1 MVAMASVAT
10 AGYMHG
16 DASLLTYTDFGQN
29 MGRYSVGNTNALLDY
44 INRDGVKITYTGGQA
59 DYTMEHGMIDFSSQ
73 CDGGYGAAIG
83 YNFYT
88 TVQHNGVHN
97 NTYTANYLGNNYA
110 IHYQGIEYRTSSS
123 FLITTNNDYKVTRQS
138 KLITDVTGSTVY
150 GSVTGDY
157 SGLTD
162 GSLKGQILYRSG
174 SGTMGKYDTNGNGT
188 GLCGAYSYSIGAMQ
202 EITGIG
208 ITDSTNGA
216 ISVHNNMN
224 TSSAGVNDRSPL
236 PYAARGGDSGSPAWV
251 WNEDTEQYE
260 YIAALQS
267 GDVVCYSQYRGGPQ
281 YTAEAMAAYNKNVA
295 IGSDHTVYINAVTT
309 AGESVTDGTYTATP
323 YSGTVTNASGTV
335 LTNFVGVKSGIQT
348 WKDLS
353 GLKDTENWYS
363 YGNEYLNANSGLD
376 ATKDGVLNYADLYM
390 TENLVFTAASSS
402 ETQKVILNADVDL
415 GLGYAQFSKGE
426 GQESASFTISSVDG
440 NNYLLNSAGY
450 VVDAGVDLH
459 LKLTNPAEYMR
470 EWRKIGAGNLYI
482 EGTGNNDVFLN
493 VGGSGAE
500 YGGSTTYLERETGY
514 AAYNVLANNGATVVI
529 KDINQIKRDFTFG
542 FRGGYLDMNGNS
554 MTWNNDNAADA
565 EGFTIH
571 ALDEGARITNGG
583 SENVTLTWTQGG
595 EQTWLGSFTD
605 QSGKGAVRFIY
616 NGGDGAVLTMRSIY
630 TDLSHV
636 SGSGITVQSGTL
648 VLEGTNT
655 IHGMGSLTG
664 KNSNRYSS
672 EDDWH
677 YADVKSAVEVQSG
690 GTLQLGSHARW
701 TGDVTVKDGGTF
713 VMNEGV
719 RHQYEYIEG
728 GQVKENTDLIRDF
741 FGLKGNV
748 SLEGNAA
755 MKVVFSEGTDS
766 TLTYGGTISGTG
778 SFMGD
783 LGNDGGK
790 LILSGNNTFS
800 GAKEIV
806 SGTLIAASNAALGD
820 VSSHQWK
827 VGEKGS
833 IALMEFTG
841 ADRITET
848 LQYIDGS
855 STGVLALTSDI
866 AEEISLV
873 NHKGL
878 IIGALEGHT
887 VQYGTADAELTAVDG
902 SWTLGGGGGDLVVH
916 FKLSGDNRLVI
927 GNEYG
932 KGSVTLTNAANDF
945 SGNIILAGG
954 VTLDYTDEAAL
965 GNSKIQLD
973 YTNRIFAPK
982 ELTNVETS
990 ATGVV
995 LLDRV
1000 ADKDM
1005 DLSATPGVYLGA
1017 DGDIT
1022 YTGNITVAE
1031 NGTYRFGGVTG
1042 SLTLD
1047 TELQSGH
1054 DMILDGQTY
1063 TGGKVVFAKAQHDFD
1078 GSVSI
1083 MGRDTS
1089 QTSLT
1094 EGNITMSFLADHVL
1108 SSASSVNVMSGG
1120 IVDVNG
1126 TAQTFRNLS
1135 TVAGSSIVD
1144 SVGDGK
1150 LTIASSANTTLA
1162 GSLNVATVEKTGS
1175 ATLTLTGSN
1184 TYDSFTV
1191 KEGTVTVETE
1201 TALNSKGNVYV
1212 ESGAA
1217 LNLASG
1223 SSQKRI
1229 NGGTFTISS
1238 GATMDIGWNIVS
1250 GSFVLDNG
1258 TLNLGSGGLFSVGG
1272 TIEGNVFVRGGTNN
1286 LIVNNSTSTAS
1297 FNGNS
1302 FNMAEG
1308 SVVTLRGQLFSFGAS
1323 SIGSAGSSIIY
1334 EGSQLS
1340 LNSNSTAI
1348 NASLK
1353 FNASRDTTVY
1363 AKGGSDSAV
1372 TFNRLEAAL
1381 GGGRKLTL
1389 KETASNTLWTIH
1401 ELAGTS
1407 NITWTSSV
1415 SKDSNSRMILDGAGS
1430 YSGNLTLNRT
1440 DGSQSSYIELK
1451 HDQALQNAT
1460 LTLTGYSASNRAS
1473 LAVNTDDAHLK
1484 GLSSSDEKSWLFAGA
1499 APESGSATP
1508 GSTRQSRLTITGN
1521 GSYDYK
1527 GGVGSDATTGNG
1539 ITLVMDGT
1547 GTQTFSGSSITLN
1560 GVEAKQGT
1568 LNLNTAGLNILGD
1581 ISLVRGATVQ
1591 MGTVAD
1597 GAFTANGTYTL
1608 GTGHSLIV
1616 TEGGVAGSSANLNA
1630 SLCLAGGTLTFSGDT
1645 LTSDSAAL
1653 NVSGDITVSDTFD
1666 GQTIRLSETSS
1677 LTAGT
1682 YQLASGN
1689 WSNLDSSRITT
1700 TLDYMDATFVTSA
1713 DGLTMTLQSKNGYVI
1728 WDGTDS
1734 AHTWSAAAFGHSST
1748 IPGASDT
1755 AVFNDSSLNRNVQ
1768 ITSSA
1773 SVRALLFD
1781 TTGASV
1787 LTTENNSELT
1797 AGSLQHIGTGTTTL
1811 ESGVKVTGQTTIDA
1825 GELVVRGTGI
1835 LQGGVTGQ
1843 GTLSVDWGAVS
1854 GSIENIS
1861 SLGELQILSGRYKA
1875 MSDIQADTIR
1885 VKDGGQFWIDDGVT
1899 QNGEL
1904 IVSGRGWNSSNDVA
1918 KAGSLRLGNGAVL
1931 AGTLTLESDT
1941 GVHVHNNSAS
1951 ITGTIDTQGHTL
1963 SKTGAGSLTLG
1974 DAGNNYSI
1982 KLLGGALVLGSDTAL
1997 RAGGQVNME
2006 SGTTLRLNGYTV
2018 AGDIVLNNG
2027 TIDAGAGSI
2036 SGDISVQGGSN
2047 NVISNAADQTASI
2060 SGNLEMASGSTL
2072 TLSGGSFNVSSS
2084 SLGSDDSTIIFQGT
2098 TLEFSGSNGVVH
2110 SDLVFKADAT
2120 VKGSKDSANKAL
2132 TLNRVQI
2139 DGGSTLTLEEPYIS
2153 SNNTNTIWTIHELA
2167 GEGNVVW
2174 SSSNSGSYTSRL
2186 VLDGEGSFSGD
2197 IRLVRS
2203 QAHSQKVFQ
2212 SYIELKHDLA
2222 AQNATI
2228 TLEGWNN
2235 STNDRASLAVNTAD
2249 AHLKGLNST
2258 NNKTWLFA
2266 GDVPES
2272 SASGVSTIPAST
2284 RQSQLTLTGDGTY
2297 DFKGNVSGDIDTGNG
2312 IALLMKGTGTQ
2323 TFSGEAVDFTKA
2335 DVQAGKVVLSGGG
2348 SLYGGAQVKSGAS
2361 LQLGTGTAAVHVSTN
2376 ETASMASVSGEME
2389 YSATTGVSIH
2399 NALIKDTN
2407 LTLSNASKLALNST
2421 ILDAGSCIAGA
2432 GKDSAL
2438 GVSNLTINVGGIGS
2452 FTERTLAENTVL
2464 VSSFAV
2470 NQGDTVLT
2478 HEASVLEMDSLS
2490 LTNVTVTGSNL
2501 IFSITSSELL
2511 AKIQGYDYFCFD
2523 FNSAGVNL
2531 SGVSNISAQYGDITF
2546 EGLWE
2551 ENETELNRALSSSST
2566 LYFEVTH
2573 QNVPEPSAVAFGL
2586 FALTATVVRRR
2597 RTNA

>member
-1 MVAMASVAT
+1 MKPHLPCLLLSALMAAMASVAT

-110 IHYQGIEYRTSSS
+110 IHYQGIEYRSSSS

-208 ITDSTNGA
+208 ITNSTNGA

-236 PYAARGGDSGSPAWV
+236 PYAARSGDSGSPAWV
-251 WNEDTEQYE
+251 WNEDTGQYE

-281 YTAEAMAAYNKNVA
+281 YTAEAMAAYYKNVA

-426 GQESASFTISSVDG
+426 GQESTSFTISSVDG

-648 VLEGTNT
+648 ALEGTNT
-655 IHGMGSLTG
+655 IHGMGSLNG

-748 SLEGNAA
+748 SLESGAA
-755 MKVVFSEGTDS
+755 MKVQFSEGTDS
-766 TLTYGGTISGTG
+766 KLAYSGNITGAG
-778 SFMGD
+778 SFSAD
-783 LGNDGGK
+783 LGTNSAQ

-800 GAKEIV
+800 GIKEV
-806 SGTLIAASNAALGD
+806 LSGTVVIASDQSMGD
-820 VSSHQWK
+820 LSVNKWQIAD
-827 VGEKGS
+827 KGA
-833 IALMEFTG
+833 IALM
-841 ADRITET
+841 
-848 LQYIDGS
+848 QYGDDSQTDTILSHIDGS

-866 AEEISLV
+866 ENEISLD
-873 NHKGL
+873 NHKKL
-878 IIGALEGHT
+878 IIGALEGHS
-887 VQYGTADAELTAVDG
+887 VHYGTAGIELTAIDG
-902 SWTLGGGGGDLVVH
+902 KWTLGGGGGSLIVD
-916 FKLSGDNRLVI
+916 FKLMGDNQLVL

-932 KGSVTLTNAANDF
+932 KGNVILTNTANNFTGD
-945 SGNIILAGG
+945 IILAGG
-954 VTLDYTDEAAL
+954 VTLDYTDAAAL
-965 GNSKIQLD
+965 GNSNIRLD
-973 YTNRIFAPK
+973 YTNRILVPSH
-982 ELTNVETS
+982 LDNINSTS
-990 ATGVV
+990 TGVL

-1000 ADKDM
+1000 ENQDV
-1005 DLSATPGVYLGA
+1005 DLSSVSNAYLGSQR
-1017 DGDIT
+1017 DVT
-1022 YTGNITVAE
+1022 YTGNITLAD
-1031 NGTYRFGGVTG
+1031 GADYRFGGMTG
-1042 SLTLD
+1042 ILTVESSLQAGRDL
-1047 TELQSGH
+1047 
-1054 DMILDGQTY
+1054 IVDGQTY
-1063 TGGKVVFAKAQHDFD
+1063 SGGKLVLNQASNDFN
-1078 GSVSI
+1078 GAVSV
-1083 MGRDTS
+1083 MGWDSS
-1089 QTSLT
+1089 QTSLS
-1094 EGNITMSFLADHVL
+1094 EGSISLGFGEDNVLAH
-1108 SSASSVNVMSGG
+1108 ASSVSVSSGG
-1120 IVDVNG
+1120 IIDLSG
-1126 TAQTFRNLS
+1126 TVQTLNNLS
-1135 TVAGSSIVD
+1135 TSSGGNIVD
-1144 SVGDGK
+1144 TVGGGTLNIVSSSD
-1150 LTIASSANTTLA
+1150 ASLS
-1162 GSLNVATVEKTGS
+1162 GSLNVDNIEKTGS
-1175 ATLTLTGSN
+1175 ATLTLNGSN
-1184 TYDSFTV
+1184 TYESFKL
-1191 KEGTVTVETE
+1191 KEGKVV
-1201 TALNSKGNVYV
+1201 V
-1212 ESGAA
+1212 
-1217 LNLASG
+1217 G
-1223 SSQKRI
+1223 SSSALCSS
-1229 NGGTFTISS
+1229 GTFHV
-1238 GATMDIGWNIVS
+1238 VS
-1250 GSFVLDNG
+1250 GSTLDVGTCTVYGDIVLNSG
-1258 TLNLGSGGLFSVGG
+1258 TLSINKSSDSWNTGKVYSDLYIQGSDNVIKTVGSNA
-1272 TIEGNVFVRGGTNN
+1272 TT
-1286 LIVNNSTSTAS
+1286 LY
-1297 FNGNS
+1297 GNS
-1302 FNMAEG
+1302 IGMAEG
-1308 SVVTLRGQLFSFGAS
+1308 AS
-1323 SIGSAGSSIIY
+1323 LL
-1334 EGSQLS
+1334 LS
-1340 LNSNSTAI
+1340 GNWFILNSSTIGAKSSTITFSGAILNFDHASNVAVNSSLVLKGSRDVQI
-1348 NASLK
+1348 NARGTSNNSLI
-1353 FNASRDTTVY
+1353 
-1363 AKGGSDSAV
+1363 
-1372 TFNRLEAAL
+1372 TFNRLEASL
-1381 GGGRKLTL
+1381 GLRTLTL
-1389 KETASNTLWTIH
+1389 KETNKNTIYTIH
-1401 ELAGTS
+1401 ELAGES
-1407 NITWTSSV
+1407 NIIW
-1415 SKDSNSRMILDGAGS
+1415 DSQLNFESTSRMILDGEGS
-1430 YSGNLTLNRT
+1430 FSGDLTLQRGANNGGDRVF
-1440 DGSQSSYIELK
+1440 QSFIELQ
-1451 HDQALQNAT
+1451 HNLAVQNAT
-1460 LTLTGYSASNRAS
+1460 ISLTGGGSVDYAS
-1473 LAVNTDDAHLK
+1473 LAVNTADAHMK
-1484 GLSSSDEKSWLFAGA
+1484 GLNSTNAQAWVFAGA
-1499 APESGSATP
+1499 ASTNSSSTTATAP
-1508 GSTRQSRLTITGN
+1508 NSTRQARLTITGG
-1521 GSYDYK
+1521 GSYEYK
-1527 GGVGSDATTGNG
+1527 GGVGSDAGTGNG
-1539 ITLVMDGT
+1539 ITLVMDGS

-1597 GAFTANGTYTL
+1597 GTFTANGTYTL
-1608 GTGHSLIV
+1608 DTGHSLIV
-1616 TEGGVAGSSANLNA
+1616 TEGGVADSSANLNA
-1630 SLCLAGGTLTFSGDT
+1630 SLCLAGGTLTFSGNT

-1653 NVSGDITVSDTFD
+1653 NVSGDITVSDNFD

-1689 WSNLDSSRITT
+1689 WSNLDSSSITT

-1713 DGLTMTLQSKNGYVI
+1713 DGLTMTLQSKDGYVI

-1734 AHTWSAAAFGHSST
+1734 AHTWSTSAFGHSST

-1797 AGSLQHIGTGTTTL
+1797 AGTLQHIGTGTTTL

-1825 GELVVRGTGI
+1825 GELVVRSTGI

-1843 GTLSVDWGAVS
+1843 GTLSVDWSTAS
-1854 GSIENIS
+1854 GTIDDIS

-1875 MSDIQADTIR
+1875 TSDIQADTIR

-1904 IVSGRGWNSSNDVA
+1904 VVSGNGWTSSNDVA

-1931 AGTLTLESDT
+1931 AGNLTLDSDT
-1941 GVHVHNNSAS
+1941 SVYVHNHSAS
-1951 ITGTIDTQGHTL
+1951 ITGTINTQEYAF
-1963 SKTGAGSLTLG
+1963 SKLG
-1974 DAGNNYSI
+1974 
-1982 KLLGGALVLGSDTAL
+1982 
-1997 RAGGQVNME
+1997 
-2006 SGTTLRLNGYTV
+2006 NG
-2018 AGDIVLNNG
+2018 I
-2027 TIDAGAGSI
+2027 
-2036 SGDISVQGGSN
+2036 
-2047 NVISNAADQTASI
+2047 
-2060 SGNLEMASGSTL
+2060 L
-2072 TLSGGSFNVSSS
+2072 TLSGSGTYSDVYVQSGTLQLGAGMTLNEGKTMTVASGAVLSLNGQALHGDVTLKNGSIITNDSTETASIMGNIAQDSGSVATMKGGAYNISAANIGVSDSTLVFEGTSLDLSSS
-2084 SLGSDDSTIIFQGT
+2084 NTMINGT
-2098 TLEFSGSNGVVH
+2098 LQFNASATLKTS
-2110 SDLVFKADAT
+2110 A
-2120 VKGSKDSANKAL
+2120 SANNTIL
-2132 TLNRVQI
+2132 TMDHLDIASEKTV
-2139 DGGSTLTLEEPYIS
+2139 TLS
-2153 SNNTNTIWTIHELA
+2153 SRREANTIWTIHEL
-2167 GEGNVVW
+2167 
-2174 SSSNSGSYTSRL
+2174 SGSGNLVWDTKDYGGYTSRL
-2186 VLDGEGSFSGD
+2186 ILDGEGDLSGN
-2197 IRLVRS
+2197 ITFQRCESYSTR
-2203 QAHSQKVFQ
+2203 VFQ
-2212 SYIELKHDLA
+2212 SYLELKHDLA
-2222 AQNATI
+2222 AQNAII
-2228 TLEGWNN
+2228 TLQDSVTGSGN
-2235 STNDRASLAVNTAD
+2235 SRSSLTINTED
-2249 AHLKGLNST
+2249 AHIKGLNS
-2258 NNKTWLFA
+2258 NDRVWLLA
-2266 GDVPES
+2266 GVAPES
-2272 SASGVSTIPAST
+2272 SASTLAMMPEST
-2284 RQSQLTLTGDGTY
+2284 RQAKLTITGDGTY
-2297 DFKGNVSGDIDTGNG
+2297 DFKGHVSANEGDGYGVT
-2312 IALLMKGTGTQ
+2312 LVMKGTGVQ
-2323 TFSGEAVDFTKA
+2323 TFSGTSVALMQA
-2335 DVQAGKVVLSGGG
+2335 DIQAGKVVLSGDG
-2348 SLYGGAQVKSGAS
+2348 SLNQGALVKADGS
-2361 LQLGTGTAAVHVSTN
+2361 LQFGSGNSAMTLSANSDP
-2376 ETASMASVSGEME
+2376 ASVNGKVS
-2389 YSATTGVSIH
+2389 YHSAGVSIA
-2399 NALIKDTN
+2399 NATMQNVQWTLGSTSN
-2407 LTLSNASKLALNST
+2407 LTLANTS
-2421 ILDAGSCIAGA
+2421 LDAASLIAGVTGSTLNVADLSISMVGNGSGSAETLSA
-2432 GKDSAL
+2432 G
-2438 GVSNLTINVGGIGS
+2438 T
-2452 FTERTLAENTVL
+2452 RL
-2464 VSSFAV
+2464 VSSYTGGATKVLSADAAV
-2470 NQGDTVLT
+2470 LSLDCL
-2478 HEASVLEMDSLS
+2478 SLS
-2490 LTNVTVTGSNL
+2490 HVTVTGTNL
-2501 IFSITSSELL
+2501 TFDLSTVGLL
-2511 AKIQGYDYFCFD
+2511 KDLISYDYLSFD
-2523 FNSAGVNL
+2523 FNSAGVDL

-2573 QNVPEPSAVAFGL
+2573 QNVPEPSAVVFGL